1 MGKRLKIVILG
12 LPLFGERL
20 AAHLNS
26 YDPANSYRYLNTYYN
41 KWDKLRSYL
50 SIPKADAVF
59 SINGSLISSGAF
71 DKTLQSNVPLIMN
84 WVGTDVLLA
93 EEAKKSGSY
102 RKDYLEKAH
111 HFCEVNWI
119 QSELNQIGIEAG
131 IMNFASF
138 DKKFELQMPSSE
150 RLTVL
155 TYIPKV
161 RSDFYGI
168 EMILKTAEE
177 LPQIDFLIAGTEA
190 MEYQPLPSN
199 VTALGWV
206 QNMDEVYDRAHI
218 SIRIPEHDG
227 LSTFILES
235 LARGKQVIY
244 KYEFDHCR
252 KAATQ
257 EELHRELQILNE
269 EFVSGNWKIN
279 EKGAAFIA
287 SEFNRE
293 RILGELTQ
301 KLREIISENK
311 K

>member
-1 MGKRLKIVILG
+1 MGKSLKIVILG

-26 YDPANSYRYLNTYYN
+26 YDPENSYRFLNTYYS
-41 KWDKLRSYL
+41 KWDKFRSFWA
-50 SIPKADAVF
+50 IPKADAVF
-59 SINGSLISSGAF
+59 SINGSLNSSGAF
-71 DKTLQSNVPLIMN
+71 DRTLKSNVPLIMN

-93 EEAKKSGSY
+93 EEAKSKGTY
-102 RKDYLEKAH
+102 RTDYLEKAH

-119 QSELNQIGIEAG
+119 KEELDDIGIVAE

-138 DKKFELQMPSSE
+138 DKQFVLKMPVSQK
-150 RLTVL
+150 LTVL
-155 TYIPKV
+155 TYIPKI

-168 EMILKTAEE
+168 EMILDTARD
-177 LPQIDFLIAGTEA
+177 LPNVDFLIAGTEA
-190 MEYQPLPSN
+190 LEFLPLPSN

-206 QNMDEVYDRAHI
+206 QNMDEVYDRAHV

-252 KAATQ
+252 KAGSK
-257 EELHRELQILNE
+257 EELDTQLRIFNE
-269 EFVSGNWKIN
+269 DFVSGKWKIN
-279 EKGAAFIA
+279 AEGASFIQ
-287 SEFNRE
+287 SEFNQKK
-293 RILGELTQ
+293 ILGKLTL
-301 KLREIISENK
+301 KLREIISKNK